1 MGLAEIYILDLS
13 QHDTKLT
20 EMMYIDE
27 KFCNRKKNGDTPMNR
42 RFLSISERRKL
53 VKNLTKET

>member
-27 KFCNRKKNGDTPMNR
+27 KFYKK
-42 RFLSISERRKL
+42 
-53 VKNLTKET
+53 KEWGHTNEQKIL